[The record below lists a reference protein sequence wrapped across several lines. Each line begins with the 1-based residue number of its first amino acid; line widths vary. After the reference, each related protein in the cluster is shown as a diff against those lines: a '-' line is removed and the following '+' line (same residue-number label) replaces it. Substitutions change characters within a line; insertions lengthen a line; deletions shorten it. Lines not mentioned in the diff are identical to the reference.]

1 MTKDND
7 TIGETI
13 KLFDKE
19 GLADL
24 MTLLNNESF
33 VGSVQLG
40 ANLVMLGLVQ
50 LRVFSVPEN
59 EILDS
64 VKAQLPLADWLI
76 EVLADADTTDAT
88 GT

>member
-33 VGSVQLG
+33 VDSVQLG

>member
-24 MTLLNNESF
+24 MTLLNNEDF
-33 VGSVQLG
+33 VDSVQLG

-64 VKAQLPLADWLI
+64 VKAQLPLADMLI
-76 EVLADADTTDAT
+76 EVIADSGEANVP

>member
-33 VGSVQLG
+33 VDSVQLG
-40 ANLVMLGLVQ
+40 VNLIMLGLVQ
-50 LRVFSVPEN
+50 LRVYSVPET
-59 EILDS
+59 EILDA
-64 VKAQLPLADWLI
+64 VKTQVPLADWLI
-76 EVLADADTTDAT
+76 EIIADAGTTDAT